1 MGVSGSEQSVRS
13 LYFPRITS
21 NSFVTSLMYADHET
35 TGMSATMLANEI
47 LFMVPVGL
55 RSTLD

>member
-1 MGVSGSEQSVRS
+1 MGVSGSEQRVRS
-13 LYFPRITS
+13 LFIPRITS
-21 NSFVTSLMYADHET
+21 NSFTSLMYADHET

-47 LFMVPVGL
+47 LFTGLVGL

>member
-1 MGVSGSEQSVRS
+1 MGISGSEQSVRR
-13 LYFPRITS
+13 LYIPRITS
-21 NSFVTSLMYADHET
+21 NSFTSLMYADHET

-47 LFMVPVGL
+47 LFIVPVGL